1 MEILAEIDSVVI
13 ENDEGS
19 NLIDVDED
27 RLNELIQLAKHFYPD
42 VPESFIFGVA
52 VEQCMIE
59 AGYEPDEELANELY
73 KKAQE
78 ELKNTEYNITIVK
91 NLSE

>member
-42 VPESFIFGVA
+42 VPDYFIHGVA
-52 VEQCMIE
+52 VEEVMIE
-59 AGYEPDEELANELY
+59 AGHEPDEEMAKELY